1 MLSFLKMYQGFSW
14 STSALRPP
22 TSQQSLLCWTAATLA
37 FPSAY
42 LPIQQLSAQSF
53 QVKVGVFSPHLDSWM
68 LSGRRW
74 RRGEDDGTSKIALG
88 KSNLA
93 LTYCVHDWF
102 MILEVGGVWSNCHQ
116 MASFQIPLLS
126 LSGKKK
132 KSLLMM
138 TTEAAFLLYT
148 VASSLQAV
156 TLGRPLWR
164 YSP

>member
-102 MILEVGGVWSNCHQ
+102 MILEVGGSLIKLSPNGLISN
-116 MASFQIPLLS
+116 SFAFFER
-126 LSGKKK
+126 KEK

-148 VASSLQAV
+148 VACSLQAV